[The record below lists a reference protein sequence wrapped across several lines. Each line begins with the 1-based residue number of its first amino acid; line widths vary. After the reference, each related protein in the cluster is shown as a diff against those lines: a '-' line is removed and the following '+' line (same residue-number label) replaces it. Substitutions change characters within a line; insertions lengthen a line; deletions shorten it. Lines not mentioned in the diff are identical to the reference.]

1 MVNSDI
7 VSKRLK
13 LLLLKDVQEDLGK
26 QIGKGAY
33 CTVTKMKFRG
43 LTCAGKKFH
52 NILVEDVSDQEE
64 KRALF
69 ERFADECELL
79 SRLHHPNFRTRESVW
94 RYNWENCAQRRRNL
108 LSVLPT

>member
-1 MVNSDI
+1 MD
-7 VSKRLK
+7 SKRLK
-13 LLLLKDVQEDLGK
+13 LLLLKDVQDLGE

-52 NILVEDVSDQEE
+52 NILVEDVSEEE
-64 KRALF
+64 KRALL

-79 SRLHHPNFRTRESVW
+79 VDSIIQTSSSSWAFTRPIKEYQS
-94 RYNWENCAQRRRNL
+94 
-108 LSVLPT
+108 